1 MTRWVCWSVVLLVLA
16 GFVAVLADLLRA
28 RREAGLDMP
37 AFSVYSDADDGLA
50 EAAHV
55 LGGLGWTPVALTR
68 PVQVVRHEGLL
79 LVVEPIAGTRLQD
92 EGGLGPADAEALLRW
107 VARGNTVLLCSSR
120 NTPLHQALGV
130 LLTQEAE
137 PHEAFTSVE
146 LERVGAY
153 TEGVKQLSVGT
164 RATLQGGLDALP
176 LWSLEGLPAALVV
189 RHGKGRVIVVA
200 DPRWLSR
207 AGLTEPTGQPRDDN
221 AVFLANVASLHA
233 AGGKVYFDEYHHG
246 IRSGGGFWAYL
257 AYHGQRWTLLLL
269 LLVVAVA
276 VWRVAVRLGPAVP
289 LPRTA
294 QADAVDYA
302 SGLGRLYQRAGA
314 RRRLARALARGF
326 VASLTRHL
334 HLRRAAL
341 PAVILAAWRQ
351 QHRSPAGTDKPDPS
365 TARLQE
371 LLRGVNALRKGD
383 VRERELLNWTRAF
396 DQFIKEVDSCRSA
409 HDN

>member
-1 MTRWVCWSVVLLVLA
+1 MTRWLCWSVVVLLLA
-16 GFVAVLADLLRA
+16 GFVTVLVDLLRA

-37 AFSVYSDADDGLA
+37 AFSVYSDAEDGLA
-50 EAAHV
+50 TAAQV
-55 LGGLGWTPVALTR
+55 IRGLGWTPVALTR
-68 PVQVVRHEGLL
+68 PVQGVHHQGLLVLAHPESGRRQDEEGLG
-79 LVVEPIAGTRLQD
+79 AS
-92 EGGLGPADAEALLRW
+92 DAEALLRW
-107 VARGNTVLLCSSR
+107 VARGNTLLLCSGH
-120 NTPLHQALGV
+120 NTPIHQALGV
-130 LLTQEAE
+130 LVAEEAE
-137 PHEAFTSVE
+137 PNEAFTSVK
-146 LERVGAY
+146 LEDAGAY
-153 TEGVKQLSVGT
+153 TQGVEQLSVGT
-164 RATLQGGLDALP
+164 RATLQGGANALP
-176 LWSLEGLPAALVV
+176 LWRLESRPAALVV
-189 RHGKGRVIVVA
+189 RQGKGRVIVVA

-207 AGLTEPTGQPRDDN
+207 GGLVEPGGEPRDDN
-221 AVFLANVASLHA
+221 AVFLANVVSLHA

-257 AYHGQRWTLLLL
+257 AYHGERWTLLLL

-289 LPRTA
+289 APRPS

-351 QHRSPAGTDKPDPS
+351 QHGSGTTDKPDP
-365 TARLQE
+365 TTTRLQE

-383 VRERELLNWTRAF
+383 VRERELLAWTRAF
-396 DQFIKEVDSCRSA
+396 DQFVREVDSRQ
-409 HDN
+409 